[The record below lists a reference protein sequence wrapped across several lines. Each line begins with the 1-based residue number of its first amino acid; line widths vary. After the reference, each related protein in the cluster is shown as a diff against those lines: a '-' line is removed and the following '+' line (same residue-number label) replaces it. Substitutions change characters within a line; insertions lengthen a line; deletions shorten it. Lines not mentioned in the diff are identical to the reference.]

1 MANNKV
7 KVSDLAKSLG
17 MSNAEMLE
25 LCKAN
30 NVAAKTPQSTLV
42 EAFVPMLK
50 RKAQLAGLVR
60 DVVVEEEK
68 PVKKA
73 AAKTVAPVVETPAV
87 VAPVVETPAVV
98 APVVK
103 KPAAV
108 KPVVEKPAV
117 APVAETSVVAAP
129 VVEIPA
135 AKSGTIP
142 FVELLI
148 ANF

>member
-1 MANNKV
+1 VANNKV

-68 PVKKA
+68 PVKKV
-73 AAKTVAPVVETPAV
+73 AAKTVAPVVETPAA
-87 VAPVVETPAVV
+87 APVVETPAVV

-108 KPVVEKPAV
+108 APVVE
-117 APVAETSVVAAP
+117 APVAEAVEASADVATEESAP
-129 VVEIPA
+129 VDAPA
-135 AKSGTIP
+135 AEASEKAP
-142 FVELLI
+142 E
-148 ANF
+148 